1 MSIED
6 YDDGDPYS
14 CIAAGF
20 FERLPAEVEAC
31 FDSRP
36 DDLARL
42 VRVDRGAVKSILRQ
56 ILERSQGTPKGDW
69 AARQLAALQ

>member
-20 FERLPAEVEAC
+20 AERLPARVEAC
-31 FDSRP
+31 FHAP
-36 DDLARL
+36 PGELASL
-42 VRVDRGAVKSILRQ
+42 ASIDRGAVKSILRQ

-69 AARQLAALQ
+69 AERQLAELG